1 MAILG
6 KINIVERE
14 GSKIIGKAEEIKGIE
29 AEIIIKAGK
38 GIYALT

>member
-1 MAILG
+1 LAILG
-6 KINIVERE
+6 KRYIVEGE
-14 GSKIIGKAEEIKGIE
+14 GSKIIGKAEEREGIE